1 LGSSADSESVQPA
14 ELALRAWQRIAP
26 LVGRPWDV
34 VYFPWNSAAIAHRP
48 LFDWGIPIVISCRG
62 AQVNIAPYNPQRE
75 SIRRGLQYTL
85 QRAAAVHC
93 VSAAIRDEIT
103 QYGVDP
109 ARVSVIRPA
118 VDPEFFRPGAV
129 PRTPS
134 SQLRVVT
141 TGSLIWR
148 KGYEYALRAIRL
160 LVDREIPVTLDV
172 IGAGAERQRLLYTI
186 DDLELHGSVRLLGQ
200 LPPAD
205 VVGRLQQ
212 ADVFLLSSLSEG
224 ISNAVLEAM
233 ACGVPVVTTDCGGMR
248 EAVTHGVEGFV
259 VPTRASQAM
268 AESLEVLW
276 QQPARRAQ
284 MGAAARRRIERDFR
298 LDQQVSDFVNLI
310 TSARRRQTFRGS
322 AYAELEPEQVAG

>member
-1 LGSSADSESVQPA
+1 
-14 ELALRAWQRIAP
+14 
-26 LVGRPWDV
+26 
-34 VYFPWNSAAIAHRP
+34 
-48 LFDWGIPIVISCRG
+48 
-62 AQVNIAPYNPQRE
+62 
-75 SIRRGLQYTL
+75 
-85 QRAAAVHC
+85 
-93 VSAAIRDEIT
+93 
-103 QYGVDP
+103 
-109 ARVSVIRPA
+109 
-118 VDPEFFRPGAV
+118 
-129 PRTPS
+129 
-134 SQLRVVT
+134 
-141 TGSLIWR
+141 LIWR